1 MAVAAMK
8 TCARCRLDADAAAS
22 RLVAAALVALA
33 CSTVPVAAEP
43 PFYAGKQITLIAGSG
58 VGGGYDLLARLA
70 ARHLGRLIPGHPT
83 IVVQNMPAAGSL
95 VATNQI
101 YNSAPKDGTV
111 IALIQRGMLLARLS
125 NPSGVRFELEKL
137 NWLGNLNSETGL
149 VLAWHTA
156 PHRRAQD
163 LFERELIVGG
173 QTGVDPEITPRL
185 YNSLIGTKFKIVTGY
200 NGTAEIALAIERGE
214 VQGIGDWSWA
224 SVKKQR
230 PDWLRDKKVT
240 LLIQGALQRD
250 PELPDLPSAFDFVKS
265 EADRKVMELFFTQKT
280 IARPVIAPPGVP
292 AERLDALRAAFAAL
306 AGDAPFLADAER
318 SNLEVAP
325 MAGEAVDKVVA
336 LITATPADVADR
348 FAKVIASPGQSR

>member
-8 TCARCRLDADAAAS
+8 TCARCRLNADAAAAS
-22 RLVAAALVALA
+22 RLVAAALIALA
-33 CSTVPVAAEP
+33 CSTVPGAAEP
-43 PFYAGKQITLIAGSG
+43 SFYAGKQITLIAGSG

-111 IALIQRGMLLARLS
+111 IALIQRGMLLAKLS

-173 QTGVDPEITPRL
+173 QTGVDPEARRGSTIRCSAPGSRSSPAIT
-185 YNSLIGTKFKIVTGY
+185 
-200 NGTAEIALAIERGE
+200 
-214 VQGIGDWSWA
+214 
-224 SVKKQR
+224 
-230 PDWLRDKKVT
+230 
-240 LLIQGALQRD
+240 
-250 PELPDLPSAFDFVKS
+250 
-265 EADRKVMELFFTQKT
+265 
-280 IARPVIAPPGVP
+280 APPRSRSRSSAARYRVSAIGHGP
-292 AERLDALRAAFAAL
+292 A
-306 AGDAPFLADAER
+306 
-318 SNLEVAP
+318 
-325 MAGEAVDKVVA
+325 
-336 LITATPADVADR
+336 
-348 FAKVIASPGQSR
+348 